1 MFVTINMQSA
11 RADSP
16 STPKGVSDA
25 LWQAYQ
31 EVAFN
36 IPSNFKY
43 QDYNGVLGNAP
54 AGISSAHYP
63 LFDQSYRNIKWSS
76 PPNVMTGIG
85 LTYLDEKGLKSA
97 IEDIGQTCLEMKP
110 KLISPTLTLTTFT
123 STSTS
128 RRTGITTST
137 TTTIKGVNP
146 NSEIIYFEYLH
157 PSFIPKIF
165 PWVISLKESTDS
177 LFSYGLSSYGTFL
190 HSGDGIYHGNL
201 VSTQTLISNIGTTQ
215 KQRDLI
221 AKRALL
227 DAIGLQGT
235 TANKD
240 SKAFISD
247 PNWDG
252 TLSSFDRQLI
262 NLQCNSKVPSYAT
275 VQQVADA
282 LNS

>member
-137 TTTIKGVNP
+137 TSTIKGVTP
-146 NSEIIYFEYLH
+146 NSDVIYFEYLH
-157 PSFIPKIF
+157 PSFFPKIF
-165 PWVISLKESTDS
+165 PWVKSLKEITDS
-177 LFSYGLSSYGTFL
+177 LFAYGAFL
-190 HSGDGIYHGNL
+190 PSGYDTYPRNL
-201 VSTQTLISNIGTTQ
+201 VSTQTLISNVGTTQ

-235 TANKD
+235 TTNKD
-240 SKAFISD
+240 SKAFIAD